1 LKKGGLD
8 MAVQNL
14 TKNFYGRTLFRAFVR
29 ADDGTICHDYA
40 ENVILGREYKLYASR
55 DVGFWQDISNVEKAR
70 VFARLYGK
78 HTGRIYEVGK
88 LFILVISD
96 SEEPASYGMKFL
108 VEEDGKVIAQLEMF
122 ENEYVLL
129 LDGKELG
136 REVAMLLDAGWHVEF

>member
-1 LKKGGLD
+1 

-29 ADDGTICHDYA
+29 EDNGAIRHDYA
-40 ENVILGREYKLYASR
+40 EVEILGNKYRLYANR
-55 DVGFWQDISNVEKAR
+55 NVQTIPNVEKAK

-96 SEEPASYGMKFL
+96 SEEPATHSTKFL
-108 VEEDGKVIAQLEMF
+108 VEEDGKVIAQLELSN
-122 ENEYVLL
+122 NEYVLL
-129 LDGKELG
+129 LDEKEME
-136 REVAMLLDAGWHVEF
+136 RELFTLWDAGWQTEF

>member
-1 LKKGGLD
+1 

-29 ADDGTICHDYA
+29 EEEGTIRHDYA
-40 ENVILGREYKLYASR
+40 ECEIDGHEYRLCASR
-55 DVGFWQDISNVEKAR
+55 DGEDIPDVEEAR

-96 SEEPASYGMKFL
+96 SEEPASYGVKFL
-108 VEEDGKVIAQLEMF
+108 VQEDGKVIAQLEMF
-122 ENEYVLL
+122 DNEYVLL

-136 REVAMLLDAGWHVEF
+136 REIPMLLDAGWQAEF

>member
-1 LKKGGLD
+1 

-29 ADDGTICHDYA
+29 EDDGTIRHDYA
-40 ENVILGREYKLYASR
+40 EVEILGHEYKLYASG
-55 DVGFWQDISNVEKAR
+55 DAEFGQDISNAEKAR

-96 SEEPASYGMKFL
+96 SEEPANYGVKFL
-108 VEEDGKVIAQLEMF
+108 VEEDGKVVAWLELF
-122 ENEYVLL
+122 NNEYVLL
-129 LDGKELG
+129 LDEKEME
-136 REVAMLLDAGWHVEF
+136 RELFTLWDVGWQTEF